1 MTAFAILCVLLTL
14 GMMMVRP
21 EETAGFLFYSLFWGW
36 VAFAIFKFIL
46 RPIYRRVVPED
57 RSPQPT
63 SDPYPQE
70 GYAEVLELDPS
81 GRLRPVGRTAYK
93 AVSKQ
98 Q

>member
-1 MTAFAILCVLLTL
+1 MTAFAILGVLLSL
-14 GMMMVRP
+14 GCMMIWP
-21 EETAGFLFYSLFWGW
+21 EQTAEFLFYSLFWGW
-36 VAFAIFKFIL
+36 IAFAIFKFVL
-46 RPIYRRVVPED
+46 RPIFRRVVPED
-57 RSPQPT
+57 RLPQPT

>member
-1 MTAFAILCVLLTL
+1 MTAFAILGVLITL
-14 GMMMVRP
+14 GFLMVRP
-21 EETAGFLFYSLFWGW
+21 IETAEVLFYSLFWGW
-36 VAFAIFKFIL
+36 IALAIWKLVL

-57 RSPQPT
+57 RLPQPT